1 MKAQTIKNEGFK
13 YKQGDFRLTYYTNMN
28 GKEVI
33 RFDYDESKWKLFK
46 LNNFL
51 EYMKNLDTDFKVQK

>member
-1 MKAQTIKNEGFK
+1 MKAKTIKNEGFK
-13 YKQGDFRLTYYTNMN
+13 YKKGDFPLTYYTNMN